1 MSRAAGGVAGSVA
14 PGFELVRSTF
24 AEIMESHAPGG
35 GAALAAM
42 VDGQLVV
49 DLWGGE
55 TNATGRPWQEDT
67 IGVLFSGTKG
77 VVATALLTLVDEG
90 RMMLTDR
97 VADHWPAFA
106 AAGKTDITVAQ
117 LGAHAAGL
125 PYLTQAASASEM
137 ADLVTASELLA
148 LQAPVTPVG
157 VPTYHAVTYGWL
169 MDGLI
174 RHICH
179 LSAAELVAQRVAEP
193 LGLDLRI
200 GLQGDRDA
208 ESRLAELCPAPDFA
222 PSAMAADDPDP
233 RLEQVYARFWANPAA
248 PGWLEAP
255 NPAANGMAT
264 ARAMATLYGSLVTG
278 RLVSMQTLQEGT
290 ATASHGA
297 DPLSG
302 RPRRFG
308 PTGYELSGTPS
319 RLGPADDAFGHTGA
333 GGSTHGGWPSLRTG
347 FSFVSSE
354 LRLEMRDDRAPRLL
368 DGLHAALRR
377 G

>member
-1 MSRAAGGVAGSVA
+1 MTKTAGGVAGSVA

-24 AEIMESHAPGG
+24 AEVMESHAPGG
-35 GAALAAM
+35 GAAFAAM
-42 VDGQLVV
+42 VDGRLVV

-55 TNATGRPWQEDT
+55 TNAGGRPWQEDT
-67 IGVLFSGTKG
+67 VAVLFSGTKG

-90 RMMLTDR
+90 RLLLTDR
-97 VADHWPAFA
+97 VAEHWPAFA
-106 AAGKTDITVAQ
+106 AAGKADITVAQ
-117 LGAHAAGL
+117 MGAHAAGL
-125 PYLTQAASASEM
+125 PYLAQPASASEV

-148 LQAPVTPVG
+148 LQAPVTPAG
-157 VPTYHAVTYGWL
+157 APTYHAVTYGWL

-179 LSAAELVAQRVAEP
+179 VSAATLVAERVAQP

-208 ESRLAELCPAPDFA
+208 EGRLAELFPAPEFA
-222 PSAMAADDPDP
+222 PSALAADDPDP
-233 RLEQVYARFWANPAA
+233 RLEWVYPRFWENTVSAD
-248 PGWLEAP
+248 WLQAP
-255 NPAANGMAT
+255 NPAANGIAT
-264 ARAMATLYGSLVTG
+264 ARAMATLYGSLVGGSLISMRTLEEGTTAAAEGADVLTG
-278 RLVSMQTLQEGT
+278 R
-290 ATASHGA
+290 
-297 DPLSG
+297 PL
-302 RPRRFG
+302 RFG

-333 GGSTHGGWPSLRTG
+333 GGSSHGGWPSLRTG
-347 FSFVSSE
+347 FSFVTSD

-368 DGLHAALRR
+368 DGLYAALRR

>member
-1 MSRAAGGVAGSVA
+1 MSRAVGGASGAVA
-14 PGFELVRSTF
+14 PGFELVRLTF
-24 AEIMESHAPGG
+24 AEVLESQAPGSG
-35 GAALAAM
+35 SAFAAV

-55 TNATGRPWQEDT
+55 TNAAGRPWQEDT
-67 IGVLFSGTKG
+67 IAVLFSGTKG

-90 RMMLTDR
+90 RLRLNDR

-117 LGAHAAGL
+117 LGSHAAGL
-125 PYLTQAASASEM
+125 PYLAQAASASEI
-137 ADLVTASELLA
+137 ADLTTASELLA

-157 VPTYHAVTYGWL
+157 RPTYHAVTYGWL

-174 RHICH
+174 RHICR
-179 LSAAELVAQRVAEP
+179 LSAAELVAERVAGP

-200 GLQGDRDA
+200 GLAGDRDA
-208 ESRLAELCPAPDFA
+208 ESRLADPQRAPDFA

-248 PGWLEAP
+248 PGWLQTP
-255 NPAANGMAT
+255 NPAANGLAT
-264 ARAMATLYGSLVTG
+264 ARAMASLYGSLVTG
-278 RLVSMQTLQEGT
+278 GLVGMQTLSEGT
-290 ATASHGA
+290 TVASQGA
-297 DPLSG
+297 DVLTG
-302 RPRRFG
+302 RPLRFG
-308 PTGYELSGTPS
+308 PTGYELAGTPS

-333 GGSTHGGWPSLRTG
+333 GGSSHGAWPSVRTG
-347 FSFVSSE
+347 FSFLTSD